1 MRLNL
6 AHRDPRPV
14 QTRSSSQGQ
23 EPGPQASANFRLRGA
38 SWSDNAHGRAS
49 SRHVSVRSASQNS
62 NNLEPHPA
70 QTTTTSWDERQEE
83 FRVVRSREH
92 TNTPWFHGRAHAE
105 TAGGLVAGSF
115 GRQDQPALSWAITAT
130 IHLTQAISEDRHR
143 GTAQKFCKIHQAWSV
158 YPKDSRAQGST
169 AT

>member
-1 MRLNL
+1 MDELHRAMCLSGVPLRTRTTWNL
-6 AHRDPRPV
+6 TPHKRRRPRG
-14 QTRSSSQGQ
+14 TSGKR
-23 EPGPQASANFRLRGA
+23 
-38 SWSDNAHGRAS
+38 
-49 SRHVSVRSASQNS
+49 NS
-62 NNLEPHPA
+62 ESCDLE
-70 QTTTTSWDERQEE
+70 
-83 FRVVRSREH
+83 EH

-115 GRQDQPALSWAITAT
+115 GRQDQLALSWAITAT

-169 AT
+169 ATSAIRHLVPAN